1 VKSASGILNRS
12 LPSHLTGDE
21 VLQARSGD
29 LEFPCNGYIPPAI
42 PDGDD
47 HEAVFVRAEKKRQW
61 GHKVFLWFKLI
72 TPGDW
77 YGQEFYMACNVP
89 SNGRWTASCKFWQ
102 AWVLATGERPA
113 RPNRMSTSVFRN
125 KVFRVRL
132 RKVLKTAKQIART
145 PAQRY
150 SVIDELLEAQT
161 GR

>member
-1 VKSASGILNRS
+1 MA
-12 LPSHLTGDE
+12 
-21 VLQARSGD
+21 
-29 LEFPCNGYIPPAI
+29 
-42 PDGDD
+42 
-47 HEAVFVRAEKKRQW
+47 RAEKTRQW
-61 GHKVFLWFKLI
+61 GQHKVFLWFKLI

-77 YGQEFYMACNVP
+77 YGQEFYMACTMP
-89 SNGRWTASCKFWQ
+89 RNGRWTASCKFWL
-102 AWVLATGERPA
+102 AWTLATGERPA

-145 PAQRY
+145 PAQQY